1 MQCSGIKTSGDQ
13 CTALCLEGQR
23 CNTHQRSII
32 FHGPNN
38 TRRRELKFIHK
49 KNMFVIYG
57 TRNNIERQTYHANIR
72 LEQIRYQTAV
82 HDLEI
87 LIAQETEALGRNAD
101 QEAIEARQRRI
112 QEAARRWNERF
123 ERRRLERLAHQQA
136 NIQNQIEQHVEQN
149 LGAFAQDRQN
159 IHTTIVVQKVHEMV
173 NLITQIPVPPEYE
186 TETLKTPGEIILE
199 CGLSKKAAWQ
209 MMSKYC
215 EEVDIYDLG
224 VGIYPKILNSVWQYI
239 KHSEHREDLKKILKI
254 EMQDNIGMCQ
264 QGNLSRLC
272 NILTGYLDGLNMDI
286 RSPREILGDRLA
298 ELLRQEPEDMYQQA
312 RQILYELMIAPEE
325 WEDWL
330 TPFMD
335 V

>member
-1 MQCSGIKTSGDQ
+1 MQCLGIKTSGDQ

-23 CNTHQRSII
+23 CKTHQRSII
-32 FHGPNN
+32 LHGPNN
-38 TRRRELKFIHK
+38 TRRRELKFIHM
-49 KNMFVIYG
+49 KNVRIIDA
-57 TRNNIERQTYHANIR
+57 TRNNIERQTYQANIR

-101 QEAIEARQRRI
+101 QEAIEARLRRN
-112 QEAARRWNERF
+112 QEAARIWNERF

-136 NIQNQIEQHVEQN
+136 NIQNQIEQNIEQN

-173 NLITQIPVPPEYE
+173 KLITQIPVPPEYE

-239 KHSEHREDLKKILKI
+239 KHSEHREDLKKILKT

-272 NILTGYLDGLNMDI
+272 NILSGYLDGLNAHVQ
-286 RSPREILGDRLA
+286 SPKEILGDRLA
-298 ELLRQEPEDMYQQA
+298 ELLRREPEDMYQQA

-325 WEDWL
+325 WDDWL

>member
-1 MQCSGIKTSGDQ
+1 MF
-13 CTALCLEGQR
+13 
-23 CNTHQRSII
+23 II
-32 FHGPNN
+32 Y
-38 TRRRELKFIHK
+38 R
-49 KNMFVIYG
+49 
-57 TRNNIERQTYHANIR
+57 TRNDTERQTYQANIR

-136 NIQNQIEQHVEQN
+136 NIQNQLEQNIEQN

-173 NLITQIPVPPEYE
+173 KLITQIPVPPEYE

-209 MMSKYC
+209 MISKYC

-224 VGIYPKILNSVWQYI
+224 IGIYPKILNSVWQYI
-239 KHSEHREDLKKILKI
+239 KHSEHREDLKKILKT

-286 RSPREILGDRLA
+286 RSPREILNDRLA
-298 ELLRQEPEDMYQQA
+298 ELLRLDPVPEDIYQQA
-312 RQILYELMIAPEE
+312 RTILQEMNFPEEE
-325 WEDWL
+325 WEDYL

>member
-1 MQCSGIKTSGDQ
+1 
-13 CTALCLEGQR
+13 
-23 CNTHQRSII
+23 
-32 FHGPNN
+32 
-38 TRRRELKFIHK
+38 
-49 KNMFVIYG
+49 MFVIYG